1 VKELEEQ
8 VQETVSVTIFVNGA
22 AVTFDTH
29 KVTGLQIKT
38 KAGAD
43 PSSELYRKT
52 GEKLTLIGND
62 ELIEIHNKEEFVDF
76 PPTPVS

>member
-1 VKELEEQ
+1 MEEQ
-8 VQETVSVTIFVNGA
+8 VQDKVSVTIFVNGV
-22 AVTFDTH
+22 AVTFDMR

-38 KAGAD
+38 KAGLD

-62 ELIEIHNKEEFVDF
+62 ELIEIHDKEEFVDF